1 MLKSKAKGKK
11 MRQHEGCSCI
21 LLLKN
26 SSLCSLIFMQHYI
39 QFSLLKFI
47 LSIKA
52 VSEAENIINLDS
64 QMTARSRRLP
74 YRLSILMFSFLSRAP
89 SIQCSSE
96 ASFHNDYTATHMNTY
111 GTGHKATTSDWL
123 QGCFSK
129 QLWSQQSFFFPIW
142 FLSFCH
148 FTPSL

>member
-1 MLKSKAKGKK
+1 MLNSKAKGKK

-52 VSEAENIINLDS
+52 VREAENIINLDS

-74 YRLSILMFSFLSRAP
+74 YRLPILMFSFLSRAP
-89 SIQCSSE
+89 PLSVVLKR
-96 ASFHNDYTATHMNTY
+96 ASTMTILPHTWTHMAQ
-111 GTGHKATTSDWL
+111 GTRLLLLTDSRAVFQNSYDRSNL
-123 QGCFSK
+123 
-129 QLWSQQSFFFPIW
+129 FFFPIW